1 MKNLSFILFFLAFA
15 IPVSSFAQCKGFTKK
30 KCAPLLEDYIP
41 AENYNSLQMFDGEA
55 AELFLVFVENH
66 DYRIAI
72 CSHPILGDVNFV
84 IETEEGTKIYSNK
97 DDGGS
102 NIFDFSTTSTKK
114 LHIIISVPPSES
126 STGMVQP
133 GCVSIMV
140 GNKPSS

>member
-1 MKNLSFILFFLAFA
+1 MKNFSIIILLLAFA
-15 IPVSSFAQCKGFTKK
+15 APFSLSAQCKGFTKK
-30 KCAPLLEDYIP
+30 KCIPLLENYVP
-41 AENYNSLQMFDGEA
+41 AENYNTLQMFDGEE
-55 AELFLVFVENH
+55 AELYLVFVENH

-84 IETEEGTKIYSNK
+84 IKTEQGDIVYSNTEAE
-97 DDGGS
+97 DG

-114 LHIIISVPPSES
+114 LHIIISIPASES
-126 STGMVQP
+126 STGMIQP